1 MYKNFFKRL
10 IDIIVS
16 GSVLLILLLPLG
28 IITLWLHFVNKGAG
42 AFFIQERPGR
52 DGKIFRLIKYKSMT
66 DERDQEGKLLPD
78 DKRLTRV
85 GRFVRASSIDEI
97 PQLWNVLKGDMSLI
111 GPRPL
116 LPQYLQWYT
125 SEEKHRHDVR
135 PGITGYAQTHGRNKV
150 TWEDKLSMD
159 VFYVK
164 NLSFGLDMKIL
175 FSTIGKVVK
184 GSDIEVA
191 YTEEPFDE
199 YRKKKLFEVSK

>member
-1 MYKNFFKRL
+1 M
-10 IDIIVS
+10 
-16 GSVLLILLLPLG
+16 LILLLPLG